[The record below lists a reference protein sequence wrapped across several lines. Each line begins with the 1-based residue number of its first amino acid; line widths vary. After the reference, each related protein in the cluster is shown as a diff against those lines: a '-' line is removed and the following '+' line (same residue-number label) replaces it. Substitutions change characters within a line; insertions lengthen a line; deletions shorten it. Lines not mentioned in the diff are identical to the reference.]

1 VIPKNYILQESK
13 IDVESFDFYAI
24 IQNRK
29 AVFLF
34 CNFREVTILLYDFL
48 IENYGCGEPIFL
60 SEVSYPAKR
69 EVALRQEMSKLVA
82 LGLVRRFEQGI
93 YYIPEKG
100 MFSTGRALSVEKV
113 IERKYL
119 FDKNGNRCGYVSG
132 QAFANQFGISTQVPM
147 VITVVSNK
155 ATTTERRVRLAGR
168 EIILRKPR
176 YNVDEMN
183 FRILQLLDL
192 ILDIDIYCEVSY
204 EEGRKRVAQYLQKW
218 LLQFSYMEEYFS
230 YYPIKLFKN
239 LYEMGLLRGV
249 PA

>member
-1 VIPKNYILQESK
+1 M
-13 IDVESFDFYAI
+13 
-24 IQNRK
+24 
-29 AVFLF
+29 
-34 CNFREVTILLYDFL
+34 LYDFL

-100 MFSTGRALSVEKV
+100 MFSTERVLSVEKV

-132 QAFANQFGISTQVPM
+132 QTFANQFGISTQVPM

-155 ATTTERRVRLAGR
+155 ATTTERRIRLAGR

-176 YNVDEMN
+176 YDVDEMN

>member
-1 VIPKNYILQESK
+1 
-13 IDVESFDFYAI
+13 
-24 IQNRK
+24 
-29 AVFLF
+29 
-34 CNFREVTILLYDFL
+34 
-48 IENYGCGEPIFL
+48 
-60 SEVSYPAKR
+60 
-69 EVALRQEMSKLVA
+69 
-82 LGLVRRFEQGI
+82 
-93 YYIPEKG
+93 
-100 MFSTGRALSVEKV
+100 
-113 IERKYL
+113 
-119 FDKNGNRCGYVSG
+119 
-132 QAFANQFGISTQVPM
+132 M

-155 ATTTERRVRLAGR
+155 ATTKERRIRLAGR

-176 YNVDEMN
+176 YDVDEMN